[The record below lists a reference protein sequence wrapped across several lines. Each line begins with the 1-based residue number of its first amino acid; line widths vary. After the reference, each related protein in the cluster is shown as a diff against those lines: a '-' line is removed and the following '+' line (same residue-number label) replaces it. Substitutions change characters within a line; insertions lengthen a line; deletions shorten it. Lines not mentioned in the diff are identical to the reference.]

1 MSATAIQE
9 ITPEL
14 SEAEIIRIT
23 GYVRPHK
30 QMEMLR
36 GLGIPARLRQ
46 DNSVLVLRM
55 HMTHPA
61 ALQPANDAPKLKS
74 SRK

>member
-1 MSATAIQE
+1 MSSVTE
-9 ITPEL
+9 KETPEL
-14 SEAEIIRIT
+14 SEAELVRIT
-23 GYVRPHK
+23 GYVRSHK

-36 GLGIPARLRQ
+36 GLGIPARLRR
-46 DNSVLVLRM
+46 DNTVLVLRM

-61 ALQPANDAPKLKS
+61 ALQAGNDAPKLKS